1 MENYKVTDE
10 ILGPL
15 LAKARAEKVKE
26 LDRERSF
33 ESAYEYE
40 LQLSAYQR
48 VMRELNKTLENIRST
63 NRERNEQNT
72 K

>member
-1 MENYKVTDE
+1 MENYKLTDE
-10 ILGPL
+10 ILLPL

-33 ESAYEYE
+33 ESPYEYE

-48 VMRELNKTLENIRST
+48 VMRELNKTLASTRLT
-63 NRERNEQNT
+63 NRERNEQDT

>member
-1 MENYKVTDE
+1 MENYKLTDE
-10 ILGPL
+10 ILLPL

-33 ESAYEYE
+33 ESPYEYE

-48 VMRELNKTLENIRST
+48 VMRELNKTLVNTRLT
-63 NRERNEQNT
+63 NRERNEQDT

>member
-1 MENYKVTDE
+1 MENYKLTDE
-10 ILGPL
+10 ILLPL

-33 ESAYEYE
+33 ESPYEYE

-48 VMRELNKTLENIRST
+48 VMRELNKTLENTRLT